1 MNYGDA
7 LAWLYGSQTFG
18 IKLGLDNTHRLL
30 AALGHPQRKLRF
42 LHVAGT
48 NGKGSTCAMLDA
60 MLRAGG
66 LHTGLYTSPHL
77 VDFRERIRVDGHL
90 IPEDATAE
98 GLTLLREAS
107 VGWEHAP
114 TFFELATVLAA
125 WWFAREGAEIV
136 VWETGMG
143 GRLDATNAV
152 SPLVS
157 VITPIGMDH
166 QQWLG
171 HTLAEIAAEKAG
183 IIKPGVPVVSAP
195 QAAEARNVLAARA
208 NEIGAPILFVEQPWN
223 EGAVALP
230 GEHQRWNAASA
241 RAALDAAGLVPC
253 EDARRRGLAAVQW
266 DGRFQIHADKF
277 VLDGAHNPEA
287 ARVLLR
293 TWREI
298 FGAKKAR
305 LVFHAM
311 RDKDAEVLLRILRE
325 IADEIWL
332 VPVSGNPRSCP
343 EDELRAMADAAGFA
357 TIHATSLTDALR
369 RLSSLDGPVL
379 ITGSLFLVGEALARL
394 RGQSRPR
401 VSVQ

>member
-1 MNYGDA
+1 MNYRDA
-7 LAWLYGSQTFG
+7 LGWLYGSQTFG

-30 AALGHPQRKLRF
+30 VALGHPQQKLRF

-60 MLRAGG
+60 MLRAAG
-66 LHTGLYTSPHL
+66 LRAALYTSPHL
-77 VDFRERIRVDGHL
+77 VDFRERIRLGGQL
-90 IPEDATAE
+90 IPEDASAE

-107 VGWEHAP
+107 VGCEHAP

-125 WWFAREGAEIV
+125 WWFAREGAEVV

-171 HTLAEIAAEKAG
+171 NSLAEIAAEKAG
-183 IIKPGVPVVSAP
+183 IIKPGVPVVSSP
-195 QAAEARNVLAARA
+195 QAADARDVLATRA
-208 NEIGAPILFVEQPWN
+208 HEIGAPILFVEQPWN
-223 EGAVALP
+223 EGFVALP
-230 GEHQRWNAASA
+230 GEHQRWNAALA
-241 RAALDAAGLVPC
+241 RAALDAAGLVPH
-253 EDARRRGLAAVQW
+253 EDARDRGLAAVQW
-266 DGRFQIHADKF
+266 DGRFQIHAGNI

-287 ARVLLR
+287 ARVLVR
-293 TWREI
+293 AWRDI
-298 FGAKKAR
+298 FGSKKAR
-305 LVFHAM
+305 LVFSAM
-311 RDKDAEVLLRILRE
+311 RDKDPGTLLRILSE

-332 VPVSGNPRSCP
+332 VTPNSNPRSCP

-357 TIHATSLTDALR
+357 TINAASLTDALR
-369 RLSSLDGPVL
+369 RLSSPDGPVL
-379 ITGSLFLVGEALARL
+379 ITGSLYLVGEALTHL
-394 RGQSRPR
+394 RGQDRPL
-401 VSVQ
+401 VSLQ

>member
-1 MNYGDA
+1 MNYRDA

-18 IKLGLDNTHRLL
+18 IKLGLENTHRLL
-30 AALGHPQRKLRF
+30 AALGHPQQKLRF

-66 LHTGLYTSPHL
+66 LRTGLYTSPHL
-77 VDFRERIRVDGHL
+77 VDFRERIRLDGQL
-90 IPEDATAE
+90 MPEDAAAE
-98 GLTLLREAS
+98 GLSLLREAS
-107 VGWEHAP
+107 VGWEYAP

-125 WWFAREGAEIV
+125 WWFAREWAEVV

-152 SPLVS
+152 APLVS

-171 HTLAEIAAEKAG
+171 NTLAEIAAEKAG

-195 QAAEARNVLAARA
+195 QAADARDVLATRA
-208 NEIGAPILFVEQPWN
+208 QEIGAPILFVEQPWS
-223 EGAVALP
+223 EGFVALP
-230 GEHQRWNAASA
+230 GEHQRWNAALA
-241 RAALDAAGLVPC
+241 RAALDAARLVRQ

-266 DGRFQIHADKF
+266 DGRFQIHADNI

-287 ARVLLR
+287 ARVLVR

-298 FGAKKAR
+298 FEAKKAR
-305 LVFHAM
+305 LVFSAM
-311 RDKDAEVLLRILRE
+311 RDKDPGTLLRILGD

-343 EDELRAMADAAGFA
+343 EDELRATAEAAGFS
-357 TIHATSLTDALR
+357 TIYATSLTDALR
-369 RLSSLDGPVL
+369 RLSSLDGLVL
-379 ITGSLFLVGEALARL
+379 ITGSLFLVGEALAQL
-394 RGQSRPR
+394 RGQSRPP